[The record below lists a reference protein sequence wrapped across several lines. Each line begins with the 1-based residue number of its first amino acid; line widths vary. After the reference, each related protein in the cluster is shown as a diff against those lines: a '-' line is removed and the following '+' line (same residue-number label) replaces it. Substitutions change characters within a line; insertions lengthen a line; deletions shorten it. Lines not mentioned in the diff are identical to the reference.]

1 MLKKIALGA
10 LAPVVVLG
18 TLALG
23 GAAHAA
29 TTPTPTPLSVS
40 LQSCGTGSA
49 AVFTSGNPVL
59 TIGTAPGATC
69 GAPAGSTYDPAYAQ
83 VVLNGVAGTAVPTA
97 EPVFATDHYT
107 NGSPRIVIELNNG
120 KSLWGYPAA
129 SGLNGSDMAW
139 AVGNA
144 GTYTNYATALTGAS
158 ASSTTVK
165 QAFIVEDADQA
176 QGTKDTIT
184 SLQYANQTLGGGGV
198 VTFPQPANISDVLGT
213 AITPV
218 KMGASSTVSDPAITY
233 VVNPFTPLPN
243 GLTLSPA
250 GVLSGTPTAASGSVV
265 TVTAEDA
272 YGNTA
277 SRSFNVI
284 VREHGKPA
292 PKPQPAPFPH
302 LTHGHILNVGYNVA
316 QIGWD
321 YVGYPKGQLQCALT
335 ETYGYGFST
344 GNQPIKFTFV
354 PKGFAMD
361 KNAHVGFTCYN
372 PTKLIDQPSGDVGFW
387 WGLAA
392 HHTYDILVIPATPNR
407 QPITGS
413 PVGWVNI
420 VTR

>member
-10 LAPVVVLG
+10 LAPVAVLG

-40 LQSCGTGSA
+40 LQSCGAGNSA
-49 AVFTSGNPVL
+49 SFNANG
-59 TIGTAPGATC
+59 
-69 GAPAGSTYDPAYAQ
+69 D
-83 VVLNGVAGTAVPTA
+83 VVLVADKTPAAPTDCGTSYNTAGVGYADASVNGVAGT
-97 EPVFATDHYT
+97 
-107 NGSPRIVIELNNG
+107 
-120 KSLWGYPAA
+120 SLPAA
-129 SGLNGSDMAW
+129 APTFTVTGDTQSDFVFDFELANGDRIWGFANGGWQAFNGATTLAAAGSTYQQAVT
-139 AVGNA
+139 AVG
-144 GTYTNYATALTGAS
+144 ATTIKDALFFVSGDA
-158 ASSTTVK
+158 AAPDNNVVVSSM
-165 QAFIVEDADQA
+165 
-176 QGTKDTIT
+176 
-184 SLQYANQTLGGGGV
+184 QYANQTLGGGGV

-420 VTR
+420 PTR